1 VTATVLS
8 GAAIA
13 PLFAQVTEL
22 LLRYQAYWQLQPM
35 RLKAL
40 PWQAALKQQLEQLSL
55 PELSAIDQ
63 SPSLQ
68 QAQFQAFF
76 PNLFQLPLFWQA
88 PEANKLPQWPF
99 WLSNG
104 IAGRKLAQ
112 IQQFCQFL
120 PESHLPVLE
129 WCAGKGHLGR
139 LVAAASEREVTSIEW
154 QQALCTEGEHLA
166 QRFNLKQ
173 GFICADV
180 LSPAGPAVLAPAQ
193 QVLALHACGELH
205 MQLLSAAS
213 AVGCRQLQ
221 ISPCCY
227 HLIAS
232 EQYQPMSLAA
242 QQTGL
247 QLSRQDLKLAVQG
260 QVTAGERVA
269 RLRQTEVTWR
279 LAYDALRARLTGE
292 QDYQPLPSLPK
303 HWFSGHFADFIKF
316 AAASQQLPL
325 PATIDLAAI
334 LQHGQQAYL
343 RLQRIDA
350 VRHLFRRPLEL
361 YLLLDRALYLQQQ
374 GYQVRLQAFCDYQL
388 TPRNFLLQAELS

>member
-1 VTATVLS
+1 MSATVLS

-22 LLRYQAYWQLQPM
+22 LLRYQAYWQLQPIA
-35 RLKAL
+35 LKAL
-40 PWQAALKQQLEQLSL
+40 PWQAELNQQLEQLTL
-55 PELSAIDQ
+55 PELSAMDQ

-76 PNLFQLPLFWQA
+76 PDLFHLPLFWQA

-112 IQQFCQFL
+112 IQQFCRFL
-120 PESHLPVLE
+120 PDSSLPVLE

-139 LVAAASEREVTSIEW
+139 LVAAASERAVTSIEW
-154 QQALCTEGEHLA
+154 QQTLCTEGEQLA
-166 QRFNLKQ
+166 QRFNIKQ
-173 GFICADV
+173 GFIHADV
-180 LSPAGPAVLAPAQ
+180 LSPAGLAVLTPAQ

-205 MQLLSAAS
+205 MRLLTAAS
-213 AVGCRQLQ
+213 HVGCRQLQ
-221 ISPCCY
+221 VSPCCY

-242 QQTGL
+242 QEAGL

-269 RLRQTEVTWR
+269 RLRQTEVSWR
-279 LAYDALRARLTGE
+279 LAYDALRAELTGE
-292 QDYQPLPSLPK
+292 QDYRPLPSLPK
-303 HWFSGHFADFIKF
+303 HWFSGHFADFMQF

-334 LQHGQQAYL
+334 LQQGQHAYL
-343 RLQRIDA
+343 RLQRVEA

-374 GYQVRLQAFCDYQL
+374 GYQVQLQAFCDYQL
-388 TPRNFLLQAELS
+388 TPRNFLLQAELI